1 MEGWLR
7 TARIATGNYGEEPS
21 SEAVHMY
28 ARSSAQSSQ
37 RSVMNAEGNLRP
49 DAICDGGDL
58 DCGSGLLLIIRN
70 AMQPLPPGGV
80 LEVRSREISV
90 KEDLPAWCRLVGH
103 TLVTVQPGEG
113 TYTHYYVRKQEAD
126 ATLKADVDKARAF
139 VWSARVRWTEGMQA
153 RAFIRNH
160 SFTVGQPA
168 SFDTQDPAPSAVEYL
183 LAAIGGCLAVG
194 FQWRASQRGLEVR
207 NLEVSL
213 QAQADN
219 ILVFLGLEEQGHPG
233 LKQIEGRLYI
243 DADGDEDV
251 LQALW
256 QETLRRSPVTQSFLH
271 EVPVQLELRRV

>member
-1 MEGWLR
+1 
-7 TARIATGNYGEEPS
+7 
-21 SEAVHMY
+21 
-28 ARSSAQSSQ
+28 
-37 RSVMNAEGNLRP
+37 MNAEGSIHP
-49 DAICDGGDL
+49 DAVCDGGDL

-103 TLVTVQPGEG
+103 TLVAVQAGEG
-113 TYTHYYVRKQEAD
+113 SYTHYYVRKQQADEALTTD
-126 ATLKADVDKARAF
+126 IDKARSF
-139 VWSARVRWTEGMQA
+139 GWSARVRWTEGMQA

-168 SFDTQDPAPSAVEYL
+168 SFDTQDIAPSAVEYV

-194 FQWRASQRGLEVR
+194 FQWRASRRGLEVR

-213 QAQADN
+213 QAQAEN

-233 LKQIEGRLYI
+233 LKKIEGRLYV

-251 LQALW
+251 LREIW
-256 QETLRRSPVTQSFLH
+256 QETLRRSPVTQSLLR
-271 EVPVQLELRRV
+271 EVPAQLEFRRV

>member
-1 MEGWLR
+1 MNSEGHLR
-7 TARIATGNYGEEPS
+7 S
-21 SEAVHMY
+21 DAV
-28 ARSSAQSSQ
+28 
-37 RSVMNAEGNLRP
+37 
-49 DAICDGGDL
+49 CDGGDL

-70 AMQPLPPGGV
+70 AMQPLAPGGI

-103 TLVTVQPGEG
+103 TLMTVQPGEG
-113 TYTHYYVRKQEAD
+113 TYTHYYVRKQQADEA
-126 ATLKADVDKARAF
+126 LKADVDKARSF

-194 FQWRASQRGLEVR
+194 FQWRASQRGIEVR
-207 NLEVSL
+207 NLEVAL
-213 QAQADN
+213 QCEAEN

-233 LKQIEGRLYI
+233 LKQVGGRLYV
-243 DADGDEDV
+243 DAAADEDV
-251 LQALW
+251 LQELW
-256 QETLRRSPVTQSFLH
+256 QETLKRSPVTQSLLR